1 MMRTRTKT
9 EAVGTEPTEP
19 GDIQDVNLRAG
30 LWESKG
36 REVSDRVP
44 TSLP

>member
-9 EAVGTEPTEP
+9 EAVGMEKTGP

-30 LWESKG
+30 LWELKG
-36 REVSDRVP
+36 REVSEMVP